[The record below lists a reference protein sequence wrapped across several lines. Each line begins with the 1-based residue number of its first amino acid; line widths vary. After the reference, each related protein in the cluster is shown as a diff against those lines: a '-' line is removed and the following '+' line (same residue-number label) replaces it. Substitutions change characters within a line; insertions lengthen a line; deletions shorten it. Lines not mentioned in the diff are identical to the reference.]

1 MSFDNQTYDRYH
13 PADDLTVNV
22 VEAVQGRHFV
32 AFTGAEVRGHASVVP
47 ATAGTFPA
55 GVAAYDAAAGDLVG
69 LKRGNRVIT
78 VAVDADI
85 PAGTAVEVGA
95 GGVAVALDTGIP
107 VGTVYGRGT
116 VDRTVLVA
124 LNV

>member
-1 MSFDNQTYDRYH
+1 MSFKNQTYDRFH
-13 PADDLTVNV
+13 PADDLTVNA
-22 VEAVQGRHFV
+22 VEDVRGRHFV
-32 AFTGAEVRGHASVVP
+32 AFTGTEERGHARVVP
-47 ATAGTFPA
+47 AAAGTFPA
-55 GVAAYDAAAGDLVG
+55 GVAAYDAAAGELVG

-78 VAVDADI
+78 VAVDAEI

-95 GGVAVALDTGIP
+95 GGVAVALDSGHP

-116 VDRTVLVA
+116 VDGTVLVA